1 MLVVNTVMND
11 REKNITNRL
20 HTVTEGYK
28 ENKRVMS
35 GVQIGSKVGT
45 KFKMAD
51 LECFLQE
58 LIFELRIRIS
68 NQ

>member
-28 ENKRVMS
+28 ENKS
-35 GVQIGSKVGT
+35 L
-45 KFKMAD
+45 
-51 LECFLQE
+51 LEIKNMKSE
-58 LIFELRIRIS
+58 MKNGNKSSRR
-68 NQ
+68 